1 MVLLDLENE
10 STDVLPGLC
19 LPAGAAS
26 FVFARIQWIQGGE
39 KEVFDMEA
47 PPPWDFFDLCTL
59 AFLVSNRETSSA
71 KLMLSNLLQPCPPS
85 SLLPS
90 ATLMN
95 QNDNFMKAQPFRC
108 RRRRRRRASSTP
120 QPSQVY
126 FVYNYLP

>member
-10 STDVLPGLC
+10 FTDVLPGLS
-19 LPAGAAS
+19 LPARAAS
-26 FVFARIQWIQGGE
+26 FVFARITWIQGGE

-47 PPPWDFFDLCTL
+47 PPPWNFFDLCTL

-85 SLLPS
+85 NLLPS

-95 QNDNFMKAQPFRC
+95 QNDNYMKAQPL
-108 RRRRRRRASSTP
+108 RRRRRRRPSSTP
-120 QPSQVY
+120 QPSQAPS
-126 FVYNYLP
+126 VYNYLP